1 MRSIALS
8 TCMRTEAMRRVA
20 TISFSDNCDLP
31 LRKGGMFSLTPN
43 GIKSASISNP
53 LSAIIESPFS
63 SKASSPLCLV
73 SSLSE
78 MEPEKRLET
87 NVMAPKGEIPI
98 RPLNVLLFL

>member
-1 MRSIALS
+1 MSQPS
-8 TCMRTEAMRRVA
+8 P
-20 TISFSDNCDLP
+20 FSDNWDLP

-43 GIKSASISNP
+43 GIKPASISNP
-53 LSAIIESPFS
+53 LSAIIPFS

-87 NVMAPKGEIPI
+87 NVMEIPI

>member
-1 MRSIALS
+1 
-8 TCMRTEAMRRVA
+8 MRTEAMRCVA
-20 TISFSDNCDLP
+20 TISFSDSCDLP
-31 LRKGGMFSLTPN
+31 LRKGGMF
-43 GIKSASISNP
+43 IKSASISNP

-87 NVMAPKGEIPI
+87 NVMAPEGEIPI